1 MCEIESQKVLQDEQC
16 FEIIRKKLR
25 QDAMD
30 DFLLINYKIVPIEEV
45 NGFVGQYFTLKA
57 TVACPK
63 SPLET
68 KSINF
73 FTKLPPPINS
83 PLYEFVQEYGT
94 FKKEVA
100 LYTTVFPEMLDSHG
114 EKYIPECFLGVEGEL
129 IVLEDMVHSGYTMA
143 NKYTPFDLEHC
154 KILMKTLA
162 KFHAK
167 SLIFEQQCKKTLHD
181 KYSHCL
187 QETLWPQQGTAKPMF
202 DAAVKGI
209 VSMIDLLPE
218 LNDDQ
223 RSSFKEK
230 IARLCADHTVKLLPS
245 VKHKNVLCHGD
256 LWANNIL
263 FKYDADGQPV
273 ECCLID
279 FQLARY
285 NPPAH
290 DILCFLQFSTT
301 RKLRES
307 HSNMLFKIYHDSMAI
322 IMKEAGLN
330 ISEVFSW
337 DEFMESI
344 QDLRV
349 MCMIHGVLNTPIM
362 LLESDAVGKYFSEE
376 PELLESILFVDR
388 TPLICEQFNG
398 IPKYR
403 ARMIDGL
410 LELHDYINIDKHDI
424 IKLAK

>member
-1 MCEIESQKVLQDEQC
+1 MCEIMSQKILQDEQC

-30 DFLLINYKIVPIEEV
+30 DFSLIDYKIVPIGEV
-45 NGFVGQYFTLKA
+45 NGYVGQYFILKA

-63 SPLET
+63 SPMET
-68 KSINF
+68 KNINF
-73 FTKLPPPINS
+73 FTKIPPPTKS
-83 PLYEFVQEYGT
+83 PLYDFVQEYGL

-100 LYTTVFPEMLDSHG
+100 LYTTVFPKIRLDNHNG
-114 EKYIPECFLGVEGEL
+114 KCIPEFFLGVGGDV

-143 NKYTPFDLEHC
+143 NKFTPFDFEHC

-167 SLIFEQQCKKTLHD
+167 SFIFEQQCKKTLHD
-181 KYSHCL
+181 KFSYCMH
-187 QETLWPQQGTAKPMF
+187 ETLWPQQGTAKPMF

-209 VSMIDLLPE
+209 VSMIDLLSE

-223 RSSFKEK
+223 RSMFKKK
-230 IARLCADHTVKLLPS
+230 ILRLCKDHTVKLLPS

-256 LWANNIL
+256 LWANNL
-263 FKYDADGQPV
+263 MFKYDANNQPV
-273 ECCLID
+273 ECCLVD

-301 RKLRES
+301 RKLREN
-307 HSNMLFKIYHDSMAI
+307 HGKTLFKIYHDSMAA
-322 IMKEAGLN
+322 IMMEAGLN

-337 DEFMESI
+337 DEFIESI
-344 QDLRV
+344 QDLRI

-362 LLESDAVGKYFSEE
+362 LLDSDAVDKYFAEE
-376 PELLESILFVDR
+376 PKLLESILHVDR
-388 TPLICEQFNG
+388 TPLICEQFNE

-410 LELHDYINIDKHDI
+410 LELYDYIIGDK
-424 IKLAK
+424 